1 MACMLSR
8 TKCFAGASTA
18 RPAQPTRAVRMVVRA
33 SGQKQQLPA
42 VVKPAIATAGRSH
55 WQGMAAA
62 GRPSVAGSIKDPSI
76 V

>member
-33 SGQKQQLPA
+33 SAQKQQMPA
-42 VVKPAIATAGRSH
+42 FVKPAIATAGQGH

-62 GRPSVAGSIKDPSI
+62 GSPSGAESSKDPLI
-76 V
+76 P